1 VSLDTAISV
10 SYLFREKLQETTMK
24 RHALMGLCTAAMVI
38 AAPTVATA
46 QALPGTP
53 LLGGFGTVDLT
64 DGYTL
69 LPGPV
74 VAGDLVLLENPA
86 GGTGSGNWS
95 NVVRFF
101 SLTATFGGATQN
113 LNVAYLMSDG
123 EAGIPSIQ
131 LRDILTGSTLLTNA
145 LAANQSFLQEVQSGT
160 GTAADTTTYV
170 PSLGTTYLVHSD
182 AALPIESDEPVI
194 VQPGTLIG
202 GGGGGPKGFGS
213 ATFVEGGTETGSAHS
228 VLNINLGPV
237 SIVDGSGF
245 DNFTFTANGVIGGT
259 DVTIVS
265 DPAEGSPDELER
277 FTFMGD
283 ETFTS
288 GFISSVDPIPE
299 PETYVLMLAGLALM
313 GAWVRRRR

>member
-1 VSLDTAISV
+1 
-10 SYLFREKLQETTMK
+10 MK
-24 RHALMGLCTAAMVI
+24 RHSLIPVCTAAVLI
-38 AAPTVATA
+38 AAPIVLMA
-46 QALPGTP
+46 QPLPGTP
-53 LLGGFGTVDLT
+53 LGAGFGTIELT

-74 VAGDLVLLENPA
+74 VAGDLVLLERPT
-86 GGTGSGNWS
+86 GGTDSTNWS

-101 SLTATFGGATQN
+101 TLTASFGGAMQN

-131 LRDILTGSTLLTNA
+131 LRDILTGSTLLPNA
-145 LAANQSFLQEVQSGT
+145 LDANRSFLQEVQTGT
-160 GTAADTTTYV
+160 GTSADTTTYV
-170 PSLGTTYLVHSD
+170 PFVGTTYLVHSD
-182 AALPIESDEPVI
+182 AALPTERDEPVI

-213 ATFVEGGTETGSAHS
+213 ATFVEGATETGKAHS
-228 VLNINLGPV
+228 VLNINLGPI
-237 SIVDGSGF
+237 SIVDGGGGF
-245 DNFTFTANGVIGGT
+245 DDFTFTANALIGGT

-277 FTFMGD
+277 FTFIGD

-288 GFISSVDPIPE
+288 GFISSLDPIPE
-299 PETYVLMLAGLALM
+299 PETYALMLAGLVCM
-313 GAWVRRRR
+313 GVWMRRRR